1 MARIGIRNAFV
12 VQVWRLHRSLTIG
25 IWKVKGLSK
34 EWIWLEEMEIAREV
48 DIDVPLS
55 GVYVSISGRGPG
67 IYCLGIIE
75 LGGVYGSMVMADD
88 IAVQL

>member
-1 MARIGIRNAFV
+1 
-12 VQVWRLHRSLTIG
+12 
-25 IWKVKGLSK
+25 
-34 EWIWLEEMEIAREV
+34 MEITRQV
-48 DIDVPLS
+48 HIDVPLS
-55 GVYVSISGRGPG
+55 GVYVSICGRGPG